1 MKGFNCPANCLVF
14 SVRGGCQTP
23 PPGIFAPED
32 SGTDNNMVVGTLKI
46 QRIKQVKMPKITP
59 RFNIQLINDEQ
70 IKNKLQEK
78 IEGKIRN
85 AEEWQKVKS
94 AILETAEK
102 TLGKKKLEARKPW
115 MKEEIL
121 KLIDK
126 QNKLYKLSP
135 SHTYKNLKGEIQYKC
150 REAKDR
156 KMKEECAYIQALE
169 ESNNTR
175 ELYQRIKKFNNNQEF
190 KAVANYFQEKEKL
203 S

>member
-1 MKGFNCPANCLVF
+1 MSIIYYVLLVDAKH
-14 SVRGGCQTP
+14 SKSLSMCRPITRS
-23 PPGIFAPED
+23 D
-32 SGTDNNMVVGTLKI
+32 SGTDNNMVADTLKI

-94 AILETAEK
+94 AILETAGK

-115 MKEEIL
+115 MTEEIL
-121 KLIDK
+121 KLVDK

-135 SHTYKNLKGEIQYKC
+135 SHTYKNLKGEIQNKC

-156 KMKEECAYIQALE
+156 KMKEECDYIQALE

-175 ELYQRIKKFNNNQEF
+175 ELY
-190 KAVANYFQEKEKL
+190 
-203 S
+203 